1 MSHPNHTFPQFSTR
15 STSRSALF
23 GARGRVVLAACALG
37 CAALPAA
44 CSSQDTSATLNVGLL
59 LPFTGEVGA
68 MGINLEEAAMM
79 VADEVNAH
87 GGLAGKRLRLVV
99 GDTHSESVRALE
111 SLNRILDEGV
121 VAVIGPESADVAM
134 AILPVLKQRRLLFVS
149 PHGTDSV
156 ESTDADADYPWFRL
170 AATPTSFGQALA
182 KRMIADGESTASIV
196 YTSDLYNSAL
206 AAAAAAE
213 IQQLGGSA
221 LAQIALP
228 VGHEDYSNLLMR
240 ASAAN
245 LQTVLL
251 AADPIS
257 GARIVNDLSILYPSP
272 NRRWYFSPTLK
283 TSSFVAN
290 AFPEKIEGAVGV
302 APSIFASTDAFE
314 ADFTATWN
322 GDVPLDG
329 AFYYYD
335 ALTVVALSIEHAWI
349 GAGKQDPTFE
359 ALRDAVRAVAHTFG
373 IVTEWNQIP
382 SALDLIRK
390 GDTTY
395 YTGLSGPILLDNKG
409 VRQMGTAA
417 LWKVVGGK
425 IVNLN

>member
-1 MSHPNHTFPQFSTR
+1 
-15 STSRSALF
+15 
-23 GARGRVVLAACALG
+23 VLALGALG
-37 CAALPAA
+37 LACLQFA
-44 CSSQDTSATLNVGLL
+44 CSSSNAEPTLNVGLL

-79 VADEVNAH
+79 VTDQVNAH
-87 GGLAGKRLRLVV
+87 GGVTGKRLRLVV
-99 GDTHSESVRALE
+99 GDTHSDPGRALE
-111 SLNRILDEGV
+111 SLNHILDEGV
-121 VAVIGPESADVAM
+121 TALIGPESADVAM
-134 AILPVLKQRRLLFVS
+134 AILPILKQRRLLFVS
-149 PHGTDSV
+149 PYGTDSV

-182 KRMIADGESTASIV
+182 KRMSADGQGTASVIC
-196 YTSDLYNSAL
+196 TSDLYNSAL

-213 IQQLGGSA
+213 LAQLGGSA
-221 LAQIALP
+221 LAQLALP
-228 VGHEDYSNLLMR
+228 VGHEDYSNLLMK

-245 LQTVLL
+245 LQVVLL

-257 GARIVNDLSILYPSP
+257 GARIVNDLSVLFPSA

-290 AFPEKIEGAVGV
+290 AFSEKIEGAVGV

-314 ADFTATWN
+314 ADFTSAWN

-335 ALTVVALSIEHAWI
+335 ALSLVALSIERAWTV
-349 GAGKQDPTFE
+349 AGQQDPSFE
-359 ALRDAVRAVAHTFG
+359 ELRDSVRAVAHTFG
-373 IVTEWNQIP
+373 TVTEWNQLP
-382 SALDLIRK
+382 GALDLIRA
-390 GDTTY
+390 GQTTY
-395 YTGLSGPILLDNKG
+395 YTGLSGPILLESQG

-417 LWKVVGGK
+417 FWDVVGGK
-425 IVNLN
+425 LVNLNP

>member
-1 MSHPNHTFPQFSTR
+1 MSLNNHTCLR
-15 STSRSALF
+15 
-23 GARGRVVLAACALG
+23 ARLLVVCALS
-37 CAALPAA
+37 CACVGVA
-44 CSSQDTSATLNVGLL
+44 CSSQDAAPTLNVGLL

-79 VADEVNAH
+79 VADQVNGS
-87 GGLAGKRLRLVV
+87 GGLTGKRLRLVV
-99 GDTHSESVRALE
+99 GDTHSDPARALV
-111 SLNRILDEGV
+111 SLNHMLDQGV
-121 VAVIGPESADVAM
+121 VAVIGPESADVAV
-134 AILPVLKQRRLLFVS
+134 AILPILKQRRILFVS

-182 KRMIADGESTASIV
+182 KRMIADGQGGASII

-206 AAAAAAE
+206 AAAAAAGL
-213 IQQLGGSA
+213 QQLGGSA

-257 GARIVNDLSILYPSP
+257 GARIVNDTSVIYPSP
-272 NRRWYFSPTLK
+272 DRGWYFSPTLK
-283 TSSFVAN
+283 TNSFVAN

-302 APSIFASTDAFE
+302 APSIFASSDAFE
-314 ADFTATWN
+314 AQFTATWN

-335 ALTVVALSIEHAWI
+335 ALTLVALSIERAWM

-359 ALRDAVRAVAHTFG
+359 ALRDSVRSVAYTFG

-382 SALDLIRK
+382 TALDLIRD
-390 GDTTY
+390 GQTTY
-395 YTGLSGPILLDNKG
+395 YTGLSGPILLDNQG
-409 VRQMGTAA
+409 ERQMGTAA
-417 LWKVVGGK
+417 FWQVVGGK